1 MIVGRTERRTAWLDI
16 VSPLIILFFDPHGN
30 SFLKKNDNGVW
41 EDVGDRTAAEKT
53 SQGLRERSNAE
64 KRQRSALREA
74 LRIRRE
80 DLADSPAGESP
91 AKKPKI
97 ADPSGM
103 GQLGIVPGYIG
114 VAPQAINYAGTIPLS
129 LSMKEKPKEAKAKK
143 PKAKGDTKEAS
154 SSTGDETG
162 ESLPPKAKDE
172 DGNILVTDYG
182 TLYISQRLV
191 LPIPIEYN
199 QNHSHELS
207 RLLSLRY
214 SLWARRTD
222 QSPQR

>member
-1 MIVGRTERRTAWLDI
+1 M
-16 VSPLIILFFDPHGN
+16 SPITFRFFDPHGN
-30 SFLKKNDNGVW
+30 SFLKKNEKGIW
-41 EDVGDRTAAEKT
+41 QDVGDRTAAEKT
-53 SQGLRERSNAE
+53 SQGLRERSNSE

-80 DLADSPAGESP
+80 DLADSPAGENPS
-91 AKKPKI
+91 KKPKI

-103 GQLGIVPGYIG
+103 EQLGSVPGYIG
-114 VAPQAINYAGTIPLS
+114 VAPQAINYAGAIPLS

-143 PKAKGDTKEAS
+143 PKAKGDTKETS
-154 SSTGDETG
+154 SSNGDETG

-182 TLYISQRLV
+182 ALHISQKPLF
-191 LPIPIEYN
+191 PFQIEYN
-199 QNHSHELS
+199 QNHSHEIS
-207 RLLSLRY
+207 RFLSLRY